1 MAININDLGN
11 KKENNGANKDG
22 QLAAEEWNRFVQAVI
37 ETQNPVKTVSVNNGA
52 KFVPD
57 EYGNV
62 NVIITESN
70 YILNV
75 TGEVNGSAPFKVALG
90 SSFPMKVTISNKY
103 LDNDVQV
110 SVPSSCKVDFYCNDL
125 VVYSTDAYDGD
136 SVIYDFGK
144 DLQEGKNYIKAVVDN
159 NNGVIK
165 ETLNYEIN
173 AIYLA
178 LELPYFDKTEIQSA
192 EWELAVKV
200 VGSNANIFINIDG
213 EGGLVGGQTA
223 GSTVNYP
230 ITKGLITGYHTIE
243 VYAVSEEDSSV
254 RTDSIFSEYIFVV
267 EGTTTTVIA
276 SAVKNRTQ
284 FKLYNVLNVEYW
296 ISKTG
301 EEGILPITVAIIDDS
316 SNPIVST
323 TQQVQFTNG
332 KSGLRNVEFSLFNET
347 LIGERILRITC
358 GDTTRDIQVII
369 NPNEVSLTEI
379 KGYDLYLSSAGRSNN
394 ETNYDNWS
402 YGTYKVTFPEGFEFS
417 SAGSGWNADKD
428 GNVALNVKKGRKIS
442 INYTPFIDNPAFGND
457 IDVLGTKRGATLSF
471 EIATRNCVKRDASV
485 VRCVYNGIG
494 FEFLANSM
502 YFASNNERM
511 QVDYKEDVRVR
522 IDLVIEGSPI
532 TYMYDDNGTTKTS
545 DEARMIVY
553 VDGVYQ
559 QMRLLTNVT
568 SFKQDVAQEI
578 EIGSDFCDVD
588 VYCIRAYRSVVDMK
602 GIVDNY
608 AFDTPKVEDKIKIA
622 KRNDIFDSKLNVNY
636 QKLLS
641 ARPELPIMLV
651 GMETLPNSKTKI
663 PVATTIFTNP
673 NNEGDYYAG
682 ASSFTSANDE
692 MGNQGTSSMNY
703 PMPYRNMDWKTLS
716 KRFTIGGQNF
726 EKYPMYRDM
735 PPIGKFTFKKD
746 YASSEMANN
755 IVTSMAFNQMAIGLK
770 DAFSE
775 CLSPAQKIDFNKYR
789 LSLYGIPMFMF
800 KYWNNEY
807 TPMGMFNFIQNKNEV
822 EYLGFAKS
830 LGYVW
835 DTSKGLRAQSWEIRD
850 NNIFWDFALNEA
862 YWDDEANKEVND
874 VFTYY
879 EARYPKESP
888 TNENNDFGHASI
900 KAEIETAKDQTR
912 DLLRLHNW
920 LVDTNQDLATGAK
933 LTEAYVDING
943 NEYLY
948 DNRAYRLAKFQTE
961 WQSYIM
967 LDQWILYYIW
977 REQFWM
983 YDSGSKNLQLYTMD
997 GNIWGCMV
1005 RDADTGLGI
1014 DNEGKFM
1021 FPPYLEDTDFIKNGE
1036 FVFNQTSKPEGAS
1049 TVLNGQ
1055 LGSIWINIRDGY
1067 KDKIQQMYVALYDN
1081 AGNTKF
1087 NYNYMI
1093 DWFEKHQG
1101 NWSEALYNF
1110 GSKQYYGGAPYSKW
1124 IDSGLGDKKNQRRY
1138 WLYYGFRYRASKYHA
1153 GSGTNRITWRQYG
1166 VGCDLNIKTY
1176 SEMYVALGFGTYEYA
1191 TTTRYR
1197 CLDLENGV
1205 IVKNELKDNVSDTV
1219 MYLFNGDMITDL
1231 GNLYE
1236 FGNIKSLDL
1245 TNASRLRFLRMGN
1258 HLSKDR
1264 YINTN
1269 EEALDQSIGNCVAL
1283 EYLDLT
1289 NLKALSK
1296 YLTLTNLIN
1305 LKELYLYGSAVTGVT
1320 LPETSALTTIEFGK
1334 EMESVRLINLTSLN
1348 KLTFEGYSKIKS
1360 VIIRN
1365 CPNID
1370 SYNIVR
1376 ACYGNEGFREL
1387 RVEGID
1393 WTISDV
1399 SMLEVFANMNRENL
1413 DVRGRIKVIGGT
1425 INFKLK
1431 RALVEQFG
1439 NVDDPNNPLYIYG
1452 YVQNELKSFTVEGLT
1467 YYQKVGEYQIP
1478 IIPNLVNVNDITNI
1492 HWEISSVNNATI
1504 DVNGMLSVHTI
1515 GDKARP
1521 YDNMATITATITKID
1536 GTTLTNSK
1544 EVSFYERDAQVGD
1557 YVYADGSWSDVFEKD
1572 KTVIGICYYIDAE
1585 DKNKRL
1591 CVSNLAQSNY
1601 SPNGLLWGLNTTSVS
1616 GVTLNNPP
1624 TQNFDVY
1631 RVFPEKELVYT
1642 NISTV
1647 TYIDSDNNFIIF
1659 DPKNTT
1665 GIGEIGFKELTTS
1678 DISMIGD
1685 YLEEYEKVEGYKIS
1699 WARYNTLRIIYHRDL
1714 ILSDSAIVDG
1724 DGNQLAIP
1732 KSTIEKSELT
1742 HLKELVAHVI
1752 ATPPSTSVT
1761 ANNYRAFYFEKTSY
1775 IYAFDIRDVKGY
1787 LKDNEFVSDKFL
1799 PHKWSHICLGD
1810 AIRIAWYQALGYSE
1824 KPDANGVNKPI
1835 FANAYSNGV
1844 YNSLQT
1850 SMGTTSTE
1858 QGQDVVRSQWTTSI
1872 TDKTVGSRREN
1883 KTAVNIP
1890 QIMVCEF

>member
-1 MAININDLGN
+1 MATNISDLGN
-11 KKENNGANKDG
+11 KVQNNGASPQG
-22 QLAAEEWNRFVQAVI
+22 QVAAEEWNRLVRAVS
-37 ETQNPVKTVSVNNGA
+37 ENQNSVKSVSVNNGA

-230 ITKGLITGYHTIE
+230 ITKGLTTGYHTIE

-358 GDTTRDIQVII
+358 GDTIRDIQVII

-682 ASSFTSANDE
+682 ASSFTSSNDE

-775 CLSPAQKIDFNKYR
+775 CLSPAQKIDYNKYR

-850 NNIFWDFALNEA
+850 NNIFWDFKMNEA

-888 TNENNDFGHASI
+888 QNENNDFGHASI

-1021 FPPYLEDTDFIKNGE
+1021 FPPYLEDVDFIKDGE

-1258 HLSKDR
+1258 HLAKDR

-1365 CPNID
+1365 CPNVD
-1370 SYNIVR
+1370 SYNIVKY
-1376 ACYGNEGFREL
+1376 CYGNEGFREM

-1393 WTISDV
+1393 WVIPDI
-1399 SMLEVFANMNRENL
+1399 SMLEVFANMSASNL
-1413 DVRGRIKVIGGT
+1413 EVKGKIRVGAGT
-1425 INFKLK
+1425 VNFKLK
-1431 RALVEQFG
+1431 RALVERFG
-1439 NVDDPNNPLYIYG
+1439 NVDDPNNSLYIYG
-1452 YVQNELKSFTVEGLT
+1452 YYQNELKSFTVEGKT
-1467 YYQKVGEYQIP
+1467 YYTKVGDYQVNLA
-1478 IIPNLVNVNDITNI
+1478 PNLQNVNDFSKIEWT
-1492 HWEISSVNNATI
+1492 ISSLNNATI
-1504 DVNGMLSVHTI
+1504 DATTGVLHVHTI
-1515 GDKARP
+1515 GEEEFAG
-1521 YDNMATITATITKID
+1521 DNVAIITATITKID
-1536 GTTLTNSK
+1536 GTILSASK
-1544 EVSFYERDAQVGD
+1544 EVSFYERAAQVGD
-1557 YVYADGSWSDVFEKD
+1557 YVYADGSWSNILEKD

-1585 DKNKRL
+1585 DKTKRL
-1591 CVSNLAQSNY
+1591 CLHV
-1601 SPNGLLWGLNTTSVS
+1601 NTTSIGS
-1616 GVTLNNPP
+1616 FSWGLDSRNFPSLTLANP
-1624 TQNFDVY
+1624 QFNHL
-1631 RVFPEKELVYT
+1631 LVYKGKLASDANFFFSSYIADNGDFAKKSDGQVGYDTGFYRLT
-1642 NISTV
+1642 NDDI
-1647 TYIDSDNNFIIF
+1647 
-1659 DPKNTT
+1659 
-1665 GIGEIGFKELTTS
+1665 ELLK
-1678 DISMIGD
+1678 D
-1685 YLEEYEKVEGYKIS
+1685 YLEGYEKVEGYKIS
-1699 WARYNTLRIIYHRDL
+1699 WSRYKTLLIIQHRDY
-1714 ILSDSAIVDG
+1714 ILNDPNIL
-1724 DGNQLAIP
+1724 DGNGEALKIP
-1732 KSTIEKSELT
+1732 KSSEYKTELE
-1742 HLKELVAHVI
+1742 HLKELMEHVKN
-1752 ATPPSTSVT
+1752 TPPNGASASSVY
-1761 ANNYRAFYFEKTSY
+1761 AQFYYGAASS
-1775 IYAFDIRDVKGY
+1775 IYAYDFLRDRQQD
-1787 LKDNEFVSDKFL
+1787 LKQGEELSDKFKT
-1799 PHKWSHICLGD
+1799 HKWSLPTAGD
-1810 AIRIAWYQALGYSE
+1810 LIRLIWYHNQGYE
-1824 KPDANGVNKPI
+1824 RKPEAEGVYKPI
-1835 FANAYSNGV
+1835 FADAYINLIIPKL
-1844 YNSLQT
+1844 SLSRWTSSENRADTAFYPGQITTTYVNTNLWPKQT
-1850 SMGTTSTE
+1850 SYST
-1858 QGQDVVRSQWTTSI
+1858 I
-1872 TDKTVGSRREN
+1872 
-1883 KTAVNIP
+1883 A
-1890 QIMVCEF
+1890 VCEF